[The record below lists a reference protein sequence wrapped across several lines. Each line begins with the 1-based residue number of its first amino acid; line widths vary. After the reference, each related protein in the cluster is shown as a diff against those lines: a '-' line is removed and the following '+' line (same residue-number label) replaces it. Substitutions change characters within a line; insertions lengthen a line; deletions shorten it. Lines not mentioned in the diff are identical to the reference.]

1 MPPEFDEYD
10 LEILIA
16 KIYALAAALPPL
28 IATGLEHYRW
38 HVKRR
43 DKRVKSEFQKYV
55 NKAVARAM
63 AEHGHA
69 DE

>member
-16 KIYALAAALPPL
+16 KITAFAAALPPL
-28 IATGLEHYRW
+28 VAAGLEHYRW

-43 DKRVKSEFQKYV
+43 DKRVKSEFQRYV
-55 NKAVARAM
+55 KRAVARAM
-63 AEHGHA
+63 AEHEGG